1 MNVQQIK
8 EYNQKALT
16 LLSAFLNLCP
26 DAIGREDVK
35 EIAEGCSVS
44 ETYAYAVM
52 LAALCGLEAEGKDR
66 EFFKG
71 WILPM
76 LHKLDVAPFLQ
87 NPYYTGVKISQ
98 LSAGRWRFQ
107 RQQIAPY
114 EAFVCG
120 DFETLAD
127 GRVLPK
133 IGFFDQLFSFPALL
147 EGDREWMTITPN
159 EVITM
164 AEPIALSRGRVLTYG
179 LGLGYFAYM
188 SARRPQV
195 RAVTVVE
202 RDREVIGL
210 FEKHIL
216 PQFEHPEKVR
226 LVCADAFEYAKEQ
239 MPKDGFDFV
248 FTDLWHD
255 PSDGVEAYLKMKQY
269 EPLLPGAQF
278 TYWIENTL
286 LHYL

>member
-127 GRVLPK
+127 GAYCRRLA
-133 IGFFDQLFSFPALL
+133 FLTSCF
-147 EGDREWMTITPN
+147 
-159 EVITM
+159 
-164 AEPIALSRGRVLTYG
+164 LSPPCWKGTESG
-179 LGLGYFAYM
+179 
-188 SARRPQV
+188 
-195 RAVTVVE
+195 
-202 RDREVIGL
+202 
-210 FEKHIL
+210 
-216 PQFEHPEKVR
+216 
-226 LVCADAFEYAKEQ
+226 
-239 MPKDGFDFV
+239 
-248 FTDLWHD
+248 
-255 PSDGVEAYLKMKQY
+255 
-269 EPLLPGAQF
+269 
-278 TYWIENTL
+278 
-286 LHYL
+286 